1 MVEGEESA
9 RARVGTTAVI
19 GDVFARAPLL
29 SPQMRHG
36 HSVCLTTP
44 HPLHLFRSEHGYAQV
59 MHGLVE
65 DGPKVVHDPWLQLGR
80 EGSSPGGQ
88 TL

>member
-1 MVEGEESA
+1 MVEGEESV
-9 RARVGTTAVI
+9 RARVGTTAAV

-44 HPLHLFRSEHGYAQV
+44 HPLRLLRSEQGYAQV

-65 DGPKVVHDPWLQLGR
+65 DGPRVELDPLSHLG
-80 EGSSPGGQ
+80 
-88 TL
+88 